1 MSDWSSICRAA
12 ARSDTNATDGLRC
25 RDITPEQPLYT
36 CSYTAL
42 SSFWQI
48 QQHVRNH
55 GAVITR
61 YALWLQQ
68 PVLERVLCIECCCMS
83 LLLHRTAPHST
94 AQHTP
99 QHRAE
104 RCPCRH
110 HCPSVMLLCCCWR
123 HACRIQV
130 RTAHMPTVQLLML
143 STCTVQLQ
151 RLLLSANPDPNPPP
165 CCCQQQTPC

>member
-1 MSDWSSICRAA
+1 VSDWSSICRAA

-68 PVLERVLCIECCCMS
+68 PVLERVLCIGCCCMS

-94 AQHTP
+94 AQHST
-99 QHRAE
+99 QHSTELSVAPAATTALLSCSCAAAGGMPAGF
-104 RCPCRH
+104 RCVPLIC
-110 HCPSVMLLCCCWR
+110 LLCSSLC
-123 HACRIQV
+123 
-130 RTAHMPTVQLLML
+130 
-143 STCTVQLQ
+143 
-151 RLLLSANPDPNPPP
+151 
-165 CCCQQQTPC
+165 

>member
-1 MSDWSSICRAA
+1 MLLHVLVAA
-12 ARSDTNATDGLRC
+12 
-25 RDITPEQPLYT
+25 P
-36 CSYTAL
+36 
-42 SSFWQI
+42 
-48 QQHVRNH
+48 
-55 GAVITR
+55 
-61 YALWLQQ
+61 
-68 PVLERVLCIECCCMS
+68 
-83 LLLHRTAPHST
+83 HRTAQHST

-151 RLLLSANPDPNPPP
+151 RLLLSANPDPTLHLAAVSSKHPVDLCSCSCP
-165 CCCQQQTPC
+165 CIDDVPDGTFARLTMISISNSMLQPRSGLGSAGRPIAIMQLHDLRLLMLR